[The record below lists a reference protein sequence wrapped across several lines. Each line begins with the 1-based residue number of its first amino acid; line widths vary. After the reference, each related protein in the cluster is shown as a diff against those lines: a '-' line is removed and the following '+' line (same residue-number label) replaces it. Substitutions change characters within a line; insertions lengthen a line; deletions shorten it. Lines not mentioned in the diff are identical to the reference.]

1 MSTINILSTKILL
14 SHQKQALLDA
24 GFSVTEANFI
34 TTRYLDFELSA
45 SPSGIGG
52 LIFTSQNAAQ
62 SVLLHPKSEEL
73 KTKNVFCVGIKT
85 KALLEENGFNVDV
98 YVDYASD
105 LAEIIT
111 LIYAKESFTFFS
123 GNLRKETLP
132 KALKAAKVN
141 FNEIQ
146 VYETTLTPQ
155 KISSP
160 NPSTRAIANWRS
172 KGGEKKFDGILFF
185 SPSAVESYLK
195 NNKIKNEIC
204 FCIGETTAN
213 SLEKITRNIIV
224 ADQPS
229 VENVIEDVIEE
240 YK

>member
-1 MSTINILSTKILL
+1 MQNPISILSTKVLL
-14 SHQKQALLDA
+14 SPQKQALLNE

-34 TTRYLDFELSA
+34 KTKNSDFDLK
-45 SPSGIGG
+45 GINDN

-62 SVLLHPKSEEL
+62 SVLLHPKCSAL
-73 KTKNVFCVGIKT
+73 KAKNVFCVGLKT
-85 KALLEENGFNVDV
+85 KALLEENGFNMAV

-111 LIYAKESFTFFS
+111 LIYSNESYTFFS
-123 GNLRKETLP
+123 GNLRKETVP
-132 KALKAAKVN
+132 KALKAANVN

-155 KISSP
+155 KI
-160 NPSTRAIANWRS
+160 
-172 KGGEKKFDGILFF
+172 KKVVDGILFF
-185 SPSAVESYLK
+185 SPSAIESYLME
-195 NNKIKNEIC
+195 NKIKNEIC
-204 FCIGETTAN
+204 FCIGSTTAEV
-213 SLEKITRNIIV
+213 LEKITRNIII

>member
-1 MSTINILSTKILL
+1 MNNLITILSTKILL
-14 SHQKQALLDA
+14 SHQKQALRDA

-34 TTRYLDFELSA
+34 KTENSDFDLN
-45 SPSGIGG
+45 GIKDN

-62 SVLLHPKSEEL
+62 SVLLHPKVEVL
-73 KTKNVFCVGIKT
+73 KAATVFCVGIKT

-111 LIYAKESFTFFS
+111 LIYSTESFTFFS

-155 KISSP
+155 KIKM
-160 NPSTRAIANWRS
+160 AV
-172 KGGEKKFDGILFF
+172 DGILFF
-185 SPSAVESYLK
+185 SPSGVESYLQD
-195 NNKIKNEIC
+195 NKIKNEIC
-204 FCIGETTAN
+204 FCIGETTA
-213 SLEKITRNIIV
+213 SALAKVTRNVIV
-224 ADQPS
+224 AHQPS

-240 YK
+240 FK

>member
-1 MSTINILSTKILL
+1 MSKQIQILSTKIL
-14 SHQKQALLDA
+14 SNVQKQELVNANFNVL
-24 GFSVTEANFI
+24 EANFI
-34 TTRYLDFELSA
+34 ATQNQSFELKD
-45 SPSGIGG
+45 IFDN
-52 LIFTSQNAAQ
+52 LIITSQNAAQ
-62 SVLLHPKSEEL
+62 SILLHSKCEEL
-73 KTKNVFCVGIKT
+73 KTKNVFCVGLKT
-85 KALLEENGFNVDV
+85 KALLEENGFNVIV

-111 LIYAKESFTFFS
+111 LIYSSESYTFFS

-132 KALKAAKVN
+132 KALKEAKIK

-155 KISSP
+155 KIK
-160 NPSTRAIANWRS
+160 TTV
-172 KGGEKKFDGILFF
+172 DGILFF

-195 NNKIKNEIC
+195 DNKIKAEIC
-204 FCIGETTAN
+204 FCIGNTTAE
-213 SLEKITRNIIV
+213 SLEKVTKNIIV

-229 VENVIEDVIEE
+229 VENVIDDVIEE